1 MTVSVRTKKNHNSP
15 QSGR

>member
-1 MTVSVRTKKNHNSP
+1 MIASVRTKKNHNSP